1 MKKINRYQTQS
12 SRITSV
18 LAIDTLSTFAGTDS
32 YEDLLDLQENSLV
45 TMSQDKDRKLL
56 DRRFF
61 CSIKDDLEL
70 DNNFDA
76 VNKASDCRG
85 N

>member
-18 LAIDTLSTFAGTDS
+18 LVIDTLSTLAGTDS
-32 YEDLLDLQENSLV
+32 YENLLDLQENSLV

-56 DRRFF
+56 DRHFF
-61 CSIKDDLEL
+61 DSIKDELEL

-76 VNKASDCRG
+76 
-85 N
+85 